1 MKTNSFLARSAI
13 CLGLLSLVSAC
24 GGGGGDSTPVAQ
36 QPTVVAAPVKAP
48 VIYGQDEAKV
58 VAGFGLVTIELVT
71 ILMQVEQAFFANF
84 LQSFTTGTPSGSS
97 APVTVSC
104 VLPSGGNG
112 SITVSVAKAGVYT
125 GLKAADSVD
134 LTFNSCTLGTSGTML
149 NGRAVMVPSANYANL
164 GANFAVQY
172 KLTTTNFNM
181 TNFGGGGE
189 QTRSSGEQS
198 VKYDTTV
205 TGPSYPDVSTI
216 ISNSYTL
223 SHFPTSTSSI
233 ADIGYT
239 LSPLVSVSQQQTASG
254 TFISRVAGNIS
265 ADSSSGP
272 VFMDFLT
279 LTPLTGNMV
288 AGRPLPTAGVIRV
301 KDTGWNLLTETT
313 VQGLSASVKA
323 DSNGDGTL
331 DLNFNTTYVALTY

>member
-1 MKTNSFLARSAI
+1 MKTNSSFVRSAI
-13 CLGLLSLVSAC
+13 CLGLMALVSAC

-36 QPTVVAAPVKAP
+36 QSAVVAAPVKAP
-48 VIYGQDEAKV
+48 VIYGQEEAKTI
-58 VAGFGLVTIELVT
+58 AGLGLVTVELLA
-71 ILMQVEQAFFANF
+71 ILLKVEQAFFANF

-125 GLKAADSVD
+125 DLKASDSVD
-134 LTFNSCTLGTSGTML
+134 LTFNSCTLGGTTLML
-149 NGRAVMVPSANYANL
+149 NGRAVMAPSADYANL

-172 KLTTTNFNM
+172 KLTTSNFNM
-181 TNFGGGGE
+181 TDFGSGGE
-189 QTRSSGEQS
+189 QLRSSGEQL

-205 TGPSYPDVSTI
+205 AGPSYPDISTV
-216 ISNSYTL
+216 ISKSYTL
-223 SHFPTSTSSI
+223 GHYPTSTSSAVDI
-233 ADIGYT
+233 AYT
-239 LSPLVSVSQQQTASG
+239 LSPLVSLSQQQTASG
-254 TFISRVAGNIS
+254 TFTSRVAGNIS
-265 ADSSSGP
+265 VDGPSGS
-272 VFMDFLT
+272 VFLNFLT

-288 AGRPLPTAGVIRV
+288 EGRPLPTAGVLRV
-301 KDTGWNLLTETT
+301 KDTGLNLLTETV
-313 VQGLSASVKA
+313 VQGLSATVKA